1 MALTVKSNL
10 VIEDIVDEKGEK
22 IGQIKFNPN
31 DSRIMKNLSSIVNDF
46 SNAIKDFNQL
56 GEVEKI
62 DVSQL
67 KTAEDFEK
75 ASAMFEKVDKGF
87 DIEVKAIDEFIDKLS
102 EIFGKETIELFTNG
116 TKDAECLFPIIDFIK
131 PYVEKARTNKVNKY
145 IDKDNQDVME

>member
-1 MALTVKSNL
+1 
-10 VIEDIVDEKGEK
+10 
-22 IGQIKFNPN
+22 
-31 DSRIMKNLSSIVNDF
+31 MKNLSSIVNDF